1 MHEVSTVLFF
11 PPPFPFFPCVS
22 EKNARDA
29 SLYFVLRENVTLRWK
44 SLRLYEEDRLFYF
57 INPILMEVL
66 CKLVEYMIYFL

>member
-29 SLYFVLRENVTLRWK
+29 SLYFVLRENVILRWK

-66 CKLVEYMIYFL
+66 CKLVEWCI